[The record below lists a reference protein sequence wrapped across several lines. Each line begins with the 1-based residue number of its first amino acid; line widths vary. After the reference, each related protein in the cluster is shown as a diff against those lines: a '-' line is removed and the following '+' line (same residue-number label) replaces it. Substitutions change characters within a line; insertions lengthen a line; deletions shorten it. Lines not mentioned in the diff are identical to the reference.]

1 MVEAV
6 GEYVSFVIAE
16 IEDAR
21 RSCAHPIIIVE
32 QRVDASE
39 YVDNCFGTAD
49 MVIITDQYAHVID
62 LKLGKGVEVS
72 AVENPQLMI
81 YGLGVLN
88 MAESIYDIETVRM
101 TIDKTHTKMGKARP
115 WMLWPYLGCGVCLF
129 AIFAI
134 PTSWGQVAQYTFFF
148 IFYVMLNAGFY
159 TANNIAYSAL
169 TALVTKNE
177 NERVQLG
184 SLRFVFAFTT
194 STIIQAVTFG
204 LVAHF
209 GNTAAAWRIVAL
221 IYVIIGIISNTISV
235 LSLKEL
241 PEDENETKKEADT
254 PKEKYTL
261 REAAGLLVKNKFYL
275 LILGVY
281 LLTQLYTAFT
291 GVGTYYMTYVLK
303 DANLMGKFATALNIP
318 MIIGLLMVPTVIAK
332 LGGMY
337 KINYTGYAL
346 ATIAR
351 ILVIVAAYMGSVP
364 MMLAFTAIA
373 SLGMCPLQ
381 GDLNAVIASASDYTY
396 LTTGKRID
404 GTMYSCTSLGVKIG
418 GGLGTAISG
427 WLLAAAGFIEGGVAT
442 QPEAVITMLN
452 VMYLWLP
459 AIFCALVTFLLT
471 KLNVEKA
478 NKALIASR
486 KA

>member
-1 MVEAV
+1 MAEKRYLKWYNKV
-6 GEYVSFVIAE
+6 GYGSGDIAGNVVYAFLTFFV
-16 IEDAR
+16 
-21 RSCAHPIIIVE
+21 
-32 QRVDASE
+32 
-39 YVDNCFGTAD
+39 
-49 MVIITDQYAHVID
+49 
-62 LKLGKGVEVS
+62 
-72 AVENPQLMI
+72 MI
-81 YGLGVLN
+81 YLSDTIGLNTGIVGTL
-88 MAESIYDIETVRM
+88 MAVS
-101 TIDKTHTKMGKARP
+101 KMGKARP

-129 AIFAI
+129 AIFSI
-134 PTSWGQVAQYTFFF
+134 PTSWGQTAQYAFFF

-169 TALVTKNE
+169 TALITKNE
-177 NERVQLG
+177 NERVQIG

-204 LVAHF
+204 LVEHF
-209 GNTAAAWRIVAL
+209 GNDAAAWRIVAL
-221 IYVIIGIISNTISV
+221 IYVIIGIISNTVSV
-235 LSLKEL
+235 LSMKEL
-241 PEDENETKKEADT
+241 PEDEIEAKKAVDAPE
-254 PKEKYTL
+254 EKYTL
-261 REAAGLLVKNKFYL
+261 REAVGLLVKNKFYL

-291 GVGTYYMTYVLK
+291 GVGTYYMTYVLGNK
-303 DANLMGKFATALNIP
+303 ELMGYFASALNIP
-318 MIIGLLMVPTVIAK
+318 MIIGLLLVPTIVAK

-337 KINYTGYAL
+337 KINYSGYAL

-442 QPEAVITMLN
+442 QPDSVLTMLN

-459 AIFCALVTFLLT
+459 AIFCGLVTFLLT

-478 NKALIASR
+478 NAKLLEP
-486 KA
+486 KN

>member
-1 MVEAV
+1 MQDKKYLKWFNKIGYGSGDIAGNVVYAFLTF
-6 GEYVSFVIAE
+6 FV
-16 IEDAR
+16 
-21 RSCAHPIIIVE
+21 
-32 QRVDASE
+32 
-39 YVDNCFGTAD
+39 
-49 MVIITDQYAHVID
+49 
-62 LKLGKGVEVS
+62 
-72 AVENPQLMI
+72 MI
-81 YGLGVLN
+81 YLTDTIGLNPGIIGTL
-88 MAESIYDIETVRM
+88 MAVAKIFDGFSDVIFGSL
-101 TIDKTHTKMGKARP
+101 IDKTKTKMGKARP

-134 PTSWGQVAQYTFFF
+134 PTSWGQVAQYAFFF

-221 IYVIIGIISNTISV
+221 IYVVIGIISNTISV
-235 LSLKEL
+235 LSVKEL
-241 PEDENETKKEADT
+241 PVDELDETDDKNIQAVM
-254 PKEKYTL
+254 EKYSL
-261 REAAGLLVKNKFYL
+261 RDAARLLFKNKYYL

-281 LLTQLYTAFT
+281 LLTQLYSAFT
-291 GVGTYYMTYVLK
+291 GVGTYYMTYVLGNK
-303 DANLMGKFATALNIP
+303 DLMGNFATALNIP
-318 MIIGLLMVPTVIAK
+318 MIVGLLIVPTLVAK

-337 KINYTGYAL
+337 KINYCGYAL
-346 ATIAR
+346 ATVAR

-364 MMLAFTAIA
+364 MMLVFTAVA

-427 WLLAAAGFIEGGVAT
+427 WLLAAAGFVQGGAAV
-442 QPEAVITMLN
+442 QPDSVISMLN

-459 AIFCALVTFLLT
+459 AVFCALVTFLLT

-478 NKALIASR
+478 NNALLA
-486 KA
+486 KKG

>member
-1 MVEAV
+1 MTEKRYLKWYNKIGYGSGDIAGNVVYAFLTF
-6 GEYVSFVIAE
+6 FV
-16 IEDAR
+16 
-21 RSCAHPIIIVE
+21 
-32 QRVDASE
+32 
-39 YVDNCFGTAD
+39 
-49 MVIITDQYAHVID
+49 
-62 LKLGKGVEVS
+62 
-72 AVENPQLMI
+72 MI
-81 YGLGVLN
+81 YLSDTVGLNTGIIGTL
-88 MAESIYDIETVRM
+88 MAVAKIFDGISDVIFGSL
-101 TIDKTHTKMGKARP
+101 IDKTKTKMGKARP

-134 PTSWGQVAQYTFFF
+134 PTTWGKTAQYAFFF

-204 LVAHF
+204 LVEHF

-221 IYVIIGIISNTISV
+221 IYVVIGIISNTVSV

-241 PEDENETKKEADT
+241 PDEELDDTDDKEIQVVT
-254 PKEKYTL
+254 EKYSL
-261 REAAGLLVKNKFYL
+261 REAARLLIKNKFYL

-281 LLTQLYTAFT
+281 LLTQLYSAFT
-291 GVGTYYMTYVLK
+291 GVGTYYMTYVLGDK
-303 DANLMGKFATALNIP
+303 NLMGNFATALNIP
-318 MIIGLLMVPTVIAK
+318 MIVGLLLVPTLVAK

-337 KINYTGYAL
+337 KINYRGYAL

-351 ILVIVAAYMGSVP
+351 VLVIVAAYMGSVP
-364 MMLAFTAIA
+364 MMLVFTAVA

-442 QPEAVITMLN
+442 QPESVLTMLN

-478 NKALIASR
+478 NQALLAAR
-486 KA
+486 K

>member
-1 MVEAV
+1 MTEKRYLNWYNKV
-6 GEYVSFVIAE
+6 GYGSGDIAGNVVYAFLTFFV
-16 IEDAR
+16 
-21 RSCAHPIIIVE
+21 
-32 QRVDASE
+32 
-39 YVDNCFGTAD
+39 
-49 MVIITDQYAHVID
+49 
-62 LKLGKGVEVS
+62 
-72 AVENPQLMI
+72 MI
-81 YGLGVLN
+81 YLSDTIGLNTGIVGTLMAVAKIFDGVSDVIFGSL
-88 MAESIYDIETVRM
+88 
-101 TIDKTHTKMGKARP
+101 IDKTHTKMGKARP

-129 AIFAI
+129 AIFSI
-134 PTSWGQVAQYTFFF
+134 PTSWGQTAQYAFFF

-169 TALVTKNE
+169 TALITKNE
-177 NERVQLG
+177 NERVQIG

-204 LVAHF
+204 LVEHF
-209 GNTAAAWRIVAL
+209 GNDAAAWRIVAL
-221 IYVIIGIISNTISV
+221 IYVVLGIISNTLSV
-235 LSLKEL
+235 LSVKEL
-241 PEDENETKKEADT
+241 PEDENESKKAVDT
-254 PKEKYTL
+254 LEEKYTL
-261 REAAGLLVKNKFYL
+261 REAVGLLIKNKFYL

-291 GVGTYYMTYVLK
+291 GVGTYYMTYVLGDK
-303 DANLMGKFATALNIP
+303 DLMGYFATALNVP
-318 MIIGLLMVPTVIAK
+318 MIVGLLLVPTIVAK

-337 KINYTGYAL
+337 KINYSGYAL
-346 ATIAR
+346 ATVGR
-351 ILVIVAAYMGSVP
+351 ILVIVAAYLGSVP
-364 MMLAFTAIA
+364 MMLAFTAVA

-427 WLLAAAGFIEGGVAT
+427 WLLDASGFIEGGVAT
-442 QPEAVITMLN
+442 QPESVLTMLN

-459 AIFCALVTFLLT
+459 MIFCALVTFLLT

-478 NKALIASR
+478 NAKLLEA
-486 KA
+486 KN

>member
-1 MVEAV
+1 M
-6 GEYVSFVIAE
+6 
-16 IEDAR
+16 
-21 RSCAHPIIIVE
+21 E
-32 QRVDASE
+32 QRKYLKWYQKVGYGSGDIAGN
-39 YVDNCFGTAD
+39 V
-49 MVIITDQYAHVID
+49 VYAFLTFFI
-62 LKLGKGVEVS
+62 
-72 AVENPQLMI
+72 MI
-81 YGLGVLN
+81 YLTDTVGLNSGIVGTL
-88 MAESIYDIETVRM
+88 MAVAKIFDGFSDVIFGAL
-101 TIDKTHTKMGKARP
+101 IDKTHTKMGKARP
-115 WMLWPYLGCGVCLF
+115 WMLWAYLGCGLCLF
-129 AIFAI
+129 AVFAI
-134 PTSWGQVAQYTFFF
+134 PTSWGLAAKYAFFF

-204 LVAHF
+204 LVEHF
-209 GNTAAAWRIVAL
+209 GNDAAAWRIVAL
-221 IYVIIGIISNTISV
+221 IYVIIGIISNTISA
-235 LSLKEL
+235 LSQKEL
-241 PEDENETKKEADT
+241 HEDEGESTDT
-254 PKEKYTL
+254 SASTEKYTL
-261 REAAGLLVKNKFYL
+261 REAAGLLIKNKYYL

-281 LLTQLYTAFT
+281 LLTQLYSAFT
-291 GVGTYYMTYVLK
+291 GVGTYYMTYVLGDK
-303 DANLMGKFATALNIP
+303 NLMGNFATALNIP
-318 MIIGLLMVPTVIAK
+318 MIIGLLLVPTIIAK

-337 KINYTGYAL
+337 KINYRGYAV
-346 ATIAR
+346 ATVAR

-427 WLLAAAGFIEGGVAT
+427 WLLAAAGFIEGGSAF
-442 QPEAVITMLN
+442 QPDSVISMLN

-478 NKALIASR
+478 NTMLLKA
-486 KA
+486 KK